1 MEEIKPTI
9 VPAIIPRDFFDVKDG
24 VAQIAEEADI
34 VHIDIC
40 DGKFTKKPTWPYIK
54 HDKIFEGIV
63 AQEEGL
69 PRWED
74 VDYDI
79 HLMCADPTPFVE
91 QWMQAGAQR
100 IFVHYEA
107 CGLNGDGLNS
117 LLDLSNSF
125 SEIGVALKI
134 DTPVSVLAPF
144 KDKIKS
150 ILLMTIAS
158 IGSQGEPFDDR
169 SIERIKD
176 TKTLFP
182 QARIIVDG
190 GIHED
195 TLLLTQEAGADT
207 FVIGST
213 IFDADNPLSEIREL
227 KRISR
232 QAV

>member
-40 DGKFTKKPTWPYIK
+40 DGKFTKKPTWPYVK

-69 PRWED
+69 PRWDE

-79 HLMCADPTPFVE
+79 HLMCSDPAPLVE

-107 CGLNGDGLNS
+107 AGDSLSELLNM
-117 LLDLSNSF
+117 SNAF

-134 DTPVSVLAPF
+134 DTPVSVLTPF
-144 KDKIKS
+144 ADRIKS

-169 SIERIKD
+169 SVERIKD
-176 TKTLFP
+176 AKTLFP

-190 GIHED
+190 GIHEE
-195 TLLLTQEAGADT
+195 TLLVTQSAGADT